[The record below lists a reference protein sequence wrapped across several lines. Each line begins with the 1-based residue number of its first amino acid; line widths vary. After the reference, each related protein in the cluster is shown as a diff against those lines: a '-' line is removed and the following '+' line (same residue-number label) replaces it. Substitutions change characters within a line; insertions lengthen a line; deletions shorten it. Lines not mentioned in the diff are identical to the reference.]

1 MTFENP
7 AAFLLLYALIPVII
21 LMIFNYKRRFVR
33 IYSLISPVS
42 TFFYDD
48 ISKNSAKTASVLPV
62 KTELRLRYAASSLFF
77 IVFFICVC
85 LALAGPRFGILFV
98 RELRQGADVV
108 LAFDLSRSMNAKD
121 ASPLP
126 PGTTP
131 PVPNA
136 VDADGAAAIRGGLS
150 SSRLERSIYT
160 ARALLKNLISENGG
174 LKNLRLGVALGKGE
188 AVLAI
193 PLTDDPETVFTLLD
207 SLSGIAITSRGT
219 NLEKLLN
226 AAAGAFQDT
235 FPSSRTVILFSDG
248 ETLAGSIP
256 QALERL
262 RAREIKLFTV
272 GAGSVYGAPVPDDA
286 SFETINTGGK
296 QPVSITSFL
305 MQDVLSSA
313 AEKTGGSFID
323 GNTETAITL
332 AAYIKA
338 GGITASDDAVWT
350 FREESGAQWHLFVL
364 AGLAALILSKLC
376 SVKLRALT
384 EKLP

>member
-7 AAFLLLYALIPVII
+7 SAFLLLYALIPVII
-21 LMIFNYKRRFVR
+21 LIIFNYKWRFVR

-48 ISKNSAKTASVLPV
+48 ISKNSAKTASVLLV
-62 KTELRLRYAASSLFF
+62 KAELRLRYAASSLFF

-85 LALAGPRFGILFV
+85 LALAGPHFGIRFV
-98 RELRQGADVV
+98 RELQQGADVV

-126 PGTTP
+126 LEAKP
-131 PVPNA
+131 PVPV
-136 VDADGAAAIRGGLS
+136 VDADGAAAIRGGIS
-150 SSRLERSIYT
+150 ASRLERSIYT
-160 ARALLKNLISENGG
+160 ARALLKNLIPESGV

-219 NLEKLLN
+219 NLEKILD
-226 AAAGAFQDT
+226 AAAGAFQDN
-235 FPSSRTVILFSDG
+235 FPSSRIVILFSDG
-248 ETLAGSIP
+248 ETLAGSVP
-256 QALERL
+256 SALERL
-262 RAREIKLFTV
+262 KAREIKLFTV
-272 GAGSVYGAPVPDDA
+272 GAGSVYGAPVPDET

-305 MQDVLSSA
+305 RQDTLSSA

-323 GNTETAITL
+323 GNTEAAVTL
-332 AAYIKA
+332 ASYIKA
-338 GGITASDDAVWT
+338 GGILASEDAVWT
-350 FREESGAQWHLFVL
+350 FREESGAQWHLFVI